1 MLEHI
6 GSVSNK
12 YVSTCM
18 PGEIDS
24 SYPDDCLKD
33 SKAIFKL
40 GGKEGHG
47 GSLLISLKLRNPNLE
62 DLEYR
67 FLVKC

>member
-18 PGEIDS
+18 PGEIGS
-24 SYPDDCLKD
+24 SYPEDCLKD
-33 SKAIFKL
+33 SKAISKL

-47 GSLLISLKLRNPNLE
+47 GSLLIPSRFRHPNLE

>member
-1 MLEHI
+1 
-6 GSVSNK
+6 
-12 YVSTCM
+12 M

-24 SYPDDCLKD
+24 SYPEDCLKD

-47 GSLLISLKLRNPNLE
+47 GSLLISSRLRNPNLE